1 MDTNKCNQN
10 DCNQNQPVSTS
21 KEYETIRLEKT
32 KVACGLCETYS
43 SQKLENKDLVA
54 VMSCDGACLRG
65 EVARR
70 AANKIC
76 FEMHPEHTARVCLGG
91 AFTKD
96 TGQRNMVRTAKRVI
110 ALEGCPV
117 ECASRMMK
125 GVIPDLNPEIVL
137 VDKFYN
143 FNVNLFAI
151 NDATE
156 EELVK
161 YSEEAA
167 VNINTVVFGN

>member
-10 DCNQNQPVSTS
+10 QPGSSS
-21 KEYETIRLEKT
+21 KEYEIIRLEKT
-32 KVACGLCETYS
+32 KKVCGLCETYS
-43 SQKLENKDLVA
+43 SSKSENKDLVA
-54 VMSCDGACLRG
+54 IMSCEGACLRG
-65 EVARR
+65 EVSRR
-70 AANKIC
+70 AANKLC
-76 FEMHPEHTARVCLGG
+76 FDMYPEQTARLCLGG

-96 TGQRNMVRTAKRVI
+96 TGQRNMVRSAKRVI
-110 ALEGCPV
+110 ALEGCPI

-125 GVIPDLNPEIVL
+125 GVIPDFNPEIVL

-143 FNVNLFAI
+143 FNKNLFAI

-156 EELVK
+156 EELIK

-167 VNINTVVFGN
+167 ANINNVIFGCNVL